1 MDFHEQREQ
10 AIRVLAQ
17 AGIGPSS
24 YAPPLLRLLWRCGV
38 KLPPPQFIGFGRFAI
53 LSGAWF
59 GASWGAIMWL
69 TIWSRQ
75 GMDARLALIGA
86 CGAGLCFGLC
96 MAGYYAYQRK
106 KHGLPTWES
115 LVAS

>member
-24 YAPPLLRLLWRCGV
+24 YAPPLVLLLSQCGV
-38 KLPPPQFIGFGRFAI
+38 KVRPPQFIPFSRIAI
-53 LSGAWF
+53 LSGAPF
-59 GASWGAIMWL
+59 GASWGAFMWFVY
-69 TIWSRQ
+69 WSRQ
-75 GMDARLALIGA
+75 DMDVRLALLGA
-86 CGAGLCFGLC
+86 GAAGLCFGVG
-96 MAGYYAYQRK
+96 MAAYYANQRK

-115 LVAS
+115 LGAS